1 MVLARK
7 FSVRTFWKDVA
18 TNECTVVQYVGE
30 LCRYLVHAPPSEHE
44 HSHRVRLFFGNGL
57 RPEIWS
63 RLVSRFGIP
72 RVGEVYA
79 STEGNANLANTEN
92 HPGAVG
98 FISPLLKPLYPVC
111 LMRIAPDTAPEHE
124 PDGARDGV
132 GTLLR
137 GPDGLGVPC
146 QPGELLRGPDGLGVP
161 CQPGEPGE
169 LLGKVSAPECP

>member
-1 MVLARK
+1 M
-7 FSVRTFWKDVA
+7 
-18 TNECTVVQYVGE
+18 QVGE

-44 HSHRVRLFFGNGL
+44 RSHRVRLFFGNGL
-57 RPEIWS
+57 RPDVWP

-111 LMRIAPDTAPEHE
+111 LMRLAPETASVDE
-124 PDGARDGV
+124 PGGARDGA
-132 GTLLR
+132 
-137 GPDGLGVPC
+137 
-146 QPGELLRGPDGLGVP
+146 EALLRGPDGLGVP

-169 LLGKVSAPECP
+169 LLGKVSAPECH

>member
-1 MVLARK
+1 M
-7 FSVRTFWKDVA
+7 
-18 TNECTVVQYVGE
+18 QVGE

-44 HSHRVRLFFGNGL
+44 RSHRVRLFFGNGL
-57 RPEIWS
+57 RPDVWH

-72 RVGEVYA
+72 RVGEIYA

-111 LMRIAPDTAPEHE
+111 LMRLAPETAE
-124 PDGARDGV
+124 PGGARDGA
-132 GTLLR
+132 GALLR
-137 GPDGLGVPC
+137 GH
-146 QPGELLRGPDGLGVP
+146 DGLGVP

-169 LLGKVSAPECP
+169 LLGKVSATDCH